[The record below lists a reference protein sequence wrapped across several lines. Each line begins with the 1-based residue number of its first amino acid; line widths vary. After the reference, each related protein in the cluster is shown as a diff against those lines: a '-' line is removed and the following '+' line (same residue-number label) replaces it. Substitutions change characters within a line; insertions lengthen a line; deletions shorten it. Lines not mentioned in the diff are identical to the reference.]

1 MLIRG
6 IRKKTVEDNVRVK
19 LQNVILEVV
28 SEIKYLG
35 IILDKNLTFSA
46 HVDYISKKA
55 GAKLGVMRRIGGD
68 LSCNMRCTERQLR
81 RCLNI
86 VRQYLWA

>member
-1 MLIRG
+1 V
-6 IRKKTVEDNVRVK
+6 KVK

-35 IILDKNLTFSA
+35 IVLDKNLTFSA

-55 GAKLGVMRRIGGD
+55 GAKLDVMRRVV
-68 LSCNMRCTERQLR
+68 M
-81 RCLNI
+81 
-86 VRQYLWA
+86 